1 MWIRTLTLTL
11 MIGAVL
17 SGGPAFAA
25 LSAPEEAIETST
37 AEVILPRSVGGA
49 LITKP
54 CDVCK
59 PVTVRLESATRLI
72 IGKQQV
78 TLAEFNKF
86 LESGGPYR
94 LTVFFDQKS
103 FAMNRIV
110 VRAKLGRK

>member
-11 MIGAVL
+11 TIGAGL
-17 SGGPAFAA
+17 IGRPASAA
-25 LSAPEEAIETST
+25 LGAPEEAIETST

-49 LITKP
+49 LMTKP

-59 PVTVRLESATRLI
+59 PVTVRLESDTRLL

-78 TLAEFNKF
+78 TLAEFSKF
-86 LESGGPYR
+86 LESGGPYD
-94 LTVFFDQKS
+94 LSIFYDKKS